1 MPSEAQAQPHLNVW
15 AGRRVL
21 VAGLGAAG
29 LAAADALHHLGAKV
43 TAIDAVEISPDQ
55 RERAQILTYLGVDI
69 RIEANREIALP
80 AGIEHLVLAD
90 ERYSDAPLVQQALD
104 QECDVLGDVELAWQL
119 RGIDA
124 APWVVIAGDEHG
136 HETALVL
143 EKILTRSGV
152 RALAVG
158 PDSRQAVEA
167 ALDPEGPAVLIVP
180 VSRFQSRWLR
190 SVSAYATAV
199 TDIDSAIGVAD
210 DWANVYERAL
220 IACVYNEQDTQTRTL
235 VENADV
241 VEGARAIGFSVAA
254 PGLSM
259 IGIVEDVVVDRAF
272 GPDRKTSAEELFT
285 LGELGEVSPQA
296 LAPVLAAA
304 ALARSLGVPA
314 ELVRAGIAQG

>member
-1 MPSEAQAQPHLNVW
+1 MPSEAQALDHLAAWN
-15 AGRRVL
+15 GRAVL

-29 LAAADALHHLGAKV
+29 LAAADALHHVGAKV

-69 RIEANREIALP
+69 RIDSNSDFTLP
-80 AGIEHLVLAD
+80 AGIDHVVVAH
-90 ERYSDAPLVQQALD
+90 ERYREAPFVEQALD
-104 QECDVLGDVELAWQL
+104 QGMEVLGDIELAWRL
-119 RGIDA
+119 RGPDA
-124 APWVVIAGDEHG
+124 APWIVIAGDDHG

-143 EKILTRSGV
+143 EQILTRSGV

-158 PDSRQAVEA
+158 ADSRHSIEAV
-167 ALDPEGPAVLIVP
+167 LDPEGPAVLIVT
-180 VSRFQSRWLR
+180 VSRHQALWLR

-199 TDIDSAIGVAD
+199 TDIDSEIGAPD
-210 DWANVYERAL
+210 DWANVYERTL
-220 IACVYNEQDTQTRTL
+220 IACVYNEQDTRTRTL

-272 GPDRKTSAEELFT
+272 GPDRKISAEELFT
-285 LGELGEVSPQA
+285 LGELTDISRQT
-296 LAPVLAAA
+296 LAPVLAAS

-314 ELVRAGIAQG
+314 QLVRTGIVAG